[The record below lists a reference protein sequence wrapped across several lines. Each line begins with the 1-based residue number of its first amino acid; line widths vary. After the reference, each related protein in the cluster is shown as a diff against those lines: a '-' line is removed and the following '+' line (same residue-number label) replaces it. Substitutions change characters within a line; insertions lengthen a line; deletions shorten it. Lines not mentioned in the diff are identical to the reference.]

1 MRLVGYLGRRST
13 VLAEYMGWVRK
24 LLLRLLPELLERN
37 VIHWLGGYMRRV
49 RKLFSRLLSEFLVRE
64 VVHRVDEIRT
74 FA

>member
-1 MRLVGYLGRRST
+1 M
-13 VLAEYMGWVRK
+13 LAEYMGWVHK